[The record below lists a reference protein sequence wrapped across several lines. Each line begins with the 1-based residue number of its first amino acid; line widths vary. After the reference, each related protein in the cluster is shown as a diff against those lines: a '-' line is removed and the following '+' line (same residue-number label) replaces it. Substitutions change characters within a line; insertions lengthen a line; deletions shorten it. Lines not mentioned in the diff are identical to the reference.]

1 MTDMTPMPSQGKTFW
16 QRPEGTFAKVVGV
29 VVGGVLVFKY
39 GLSVLT
45 FFNNVIWTT
54 VNIVIG
60 GAILAAVVYM
70 IWDGRLLRA
79 ASYIYKSFM
88 RWVFNWITSN
98 DPIGVMKTALEKM
111 GKILSQTEGQMGT
124 VRGVMV
130 QLRTAIANSERNRTN
145 ALRLADQAGKENN
158 ALQVR
163 VKSKTASIYGKS
175 TMTYQ
180 ELLTKLEVM
189 YRVLNKYHDIAKSN
203 IEVMTVELQES
214 TMRHSAARAVGAA
227 MKGFWSIMATGE
239 DKEMYDLAKEH
250 IAEEWDNTVGEMEN
264 FLAISKDV
272 VSSFDLE
279 QGVLEED
286 GLKQLSE
293 WEQKADSMVLGAE
306 KPALI
311 AAANDP
317 ANLLHLPGSED
328 YEKLFKNQ

>member
-1 MTDMTPMPSQGKTFW
+1 
-16 QRPEGTFAKVVGV
+16 
-29 VVGGVLVFKY
+29 
-39 GLSVLT
+39 
-45 FFNNVIWTT
+45 
-54 VNIVIG
+54 
-60 GAILAAVVYM
+60 
-70 IWDGRLLRA
+70 
-79 ASYIYKSFM
+79 M
-88 RWVFNWITSN
+88 RWIFNWITSN

-130 QLRTAIANSERNRTN
+130 QLRTAIANSERNRTT
-145 ALRLADQAGKENN
+145 ALKLADQAGKENN
-158 ALQVR
+158 PLQVR
-163 VKSKTASIYGKS
+163 VKSKTASIYGRS

-203 IEVMTVELQES
+203 IEVMTVELQEN
-214 TMRHSAARAVGAA
+214 TMRHSAARAVGGA
-227 MKGFWSIMATGE
+227 MKGFWSIMATGK

-264 FLAISKDV
+264 FVAISKDV
-272 VSSFDLE
+272 VSSFDLD

-286 GLKQLSE
+286 GLKQLSA
-293 WEQKADSMVLGAE
+293 WEQKADSLVLGAE

-317 ANLLHLPGSED
+317 TNVLHLPGSED
-328 YEKLFKNQ
+328 YEQLFKDR